1 MIIMVKAIMFEDSRT
16 FRNTLSDYFESSDKV
31 FLAASFA
38 HADDAVS
45 QVRKHQP
52 DVVLMDIQMPGTTG
66 LDALRQIKAASPNTK
81 VMILTSFDDADKIFT
96 AICGGASGYL
106 LKGEDVE
113 NIEKAIGDI
122 DNGGGNMSPSI
133 ARKAMDMFKEN
144 MVKGEPEYANLTAR
158 QKEVLTCL
166 VNGLSYKM
174 IAAKLNI
181 SYETVSDHIKL
192 IYKKLHVNSATEAV
206 REATN
211 RKLV

>member
-1 MIIMVKAIMFEDSRT
+1 MVKAIMFEDSRT
-16 FRNTLSDYFESSDKV
+16 FRNTLSDYFEDSDKV
-31 FLAASFA
+31 FLAAAFA